1 MRNIEEILKKTD
13 KEVAQFLKNS
23 YEFCSLKRKAFE
35 EKALLVSGDNLK
47 SMEEQR
53 GMILD
58 SCKDELECL
67 SGAYDAQVYEL
78 DVYRRD
84 GFIDG
89 DDEIEIICMV
99 IDEVKSSQFSSIILD
114 ECKSLRGMSKSV
126 WVIMSNNKERYSN
139 LFPEFYAL
147 IQKEFQPSPS
157 EIKLNGVEISI
168 CGLCEGYYDYY
179 SVAEMAQAEFIDIY
193 SEEYADAN
201 WELYNGDDYYYYDS
215 DGHTYDYE
223 SCVERINELQDLVDK
238 AEEGQDTTKWKEDI
252 DSLMYKCEPIG
263 ICDYMKI
270 TEEAA
275 RFMKESGSNEIV
287 YYLKELDAY
296 IWGITHCGTS
306 WRSVLTSIPILEDET
321 EEVGLEQV

>member
-1 MRNIEEILKKTD
+1 MRNIEKILKKTD

-35 EKALLVSGDNLK
+35 EKAMLVSGDNLK

-67 SGAYDAQVYEL
+67 SGAYDAQVYEM

-84 GFIDG
+84 GFIEG

-157 EIKLNGVEISI
+157 EIKAYYHGKEVSSYGVEHGFVDYDTLRRLL
-168 CGLCEGYYDYY
+168 CCMMNNFVMEETVELGLWWEIV
-179 SVAEMAQAEFIDIY
+179 STL
-193 SEEYADAN
+193 YA
-201 WELYNGDDYYYYDS
+201 DS
-215 DGHTYDYE
+215 DGLIYPYNDAQERICELEEMLEEDPENASADKWERDIELLEKPVDYE
-223 SCVERINELQDLVDK
+223 WPEGITQYYIISECS
-238 AEEGQDTTKWKEDI
+238 AEFLIENT
-252 DSLMYKCEPIG
+252 
-263 ICDYMKI
+263 
-270 TEEAA
+270 
-275 RFMKESGSNEIV
+275 
-287 YYLKELDAY
+287 KELIFYNEELNMYLWA
-296 IWGITHCGTS
+296 IFHFGNS
-306 WRSVLTSIPILEDET
+306 WEIELTDIPLSECRF
-321 EEVGLEQV
+321 EVA